1 MRRSIVL
8 VFVAAMILTLAPAP
22 AEARMSQTLGYRY
35 DQVWRTTVR
44 LIRVDLGYEI
54 IEQDR
59 DNGYVLFEYRFGGSR
74 FPASVELINE
84 DPEGARVRLQVRV
97 QRMPQVERIV
107 MNRLQRK
114 LRDEFGRAQQTGEP
128 HTWWDRD
135 DRRRDR
141 EREARQEA
149 RERSDEGE
157 QREEDGASD
166 D

>member
-1 MRRSIVL
+1 MRRSL
-8 VFVAAMILTLAPAP
+8 LLATVAAVILTLVPAP

-35 DQVWRTTVR
+35 EQVWRTTVR

-97 QRMPQVERIV
+97 ERMPQVERVV

-149 RERSDEGE
+149 RERSESESESDPG
-157 QREEDGASD
+157 GASD